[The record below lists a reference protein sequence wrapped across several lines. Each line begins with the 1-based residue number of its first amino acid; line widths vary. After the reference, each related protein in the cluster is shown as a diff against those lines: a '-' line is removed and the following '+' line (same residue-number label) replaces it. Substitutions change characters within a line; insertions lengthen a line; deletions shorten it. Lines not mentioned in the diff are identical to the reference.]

1 MVRLV
6 KIIGIL
12 IVVVGISVVLWSFLN
27 PTPYDVARDP
37 EVEEII
43 TIGRGTILS
52 TINASGR
59 IEPQNEVRVEFGIS
73 GVVAEVFVV
82 RGQRVTKGT
91 LMARLR
97 TDDLELAVKR
107 AEVEL
112 ARARAQLKQLYEPP
126 DETEVAA
133 AQAAVAQ
140 ARARLEE
147 LQSPPNQKDL
157 ESAQA
162 AVSSA
167 RANLRRVLKG
177 LDENE
182 ITVRAAQ
189 LRRAEIALKQAQWA
203 YDQISYRGDAGA
215 TPQAAQL
222 EQATIDYE
230 AAKANYLLATKGA
243 DEADIAA
250 AEAQVAQAE
259 AALDKLVRGPSQAEQ
274 KAAEA
279 QLAQAE
285 ATLNRL
291 LRGPSPIEVAIAQS
305 TVDAAQIA
313 LEQAQ
318 VNLASALLVAPID
331 GIVTES
337 NLRVGENTIVG
348 RAQGVVLSDLS
359 SYRLTVEVDEV
370 DIGRV
375 QLGQKASIATEAF
388 PDTRFEGHVAEIAMR
403 PTSDSAGGVISY
415 RVTIALGNPNAKLL
429 PGLSA
434 DATIETERLENVLI
448 VPNRAISID
457 RSRGDP
463 RYFVEKVGT
472 DGLPTPVEVKLGL
485 RNETTS
491 QVLEGLVEGDQV
503 VTRRISRREQLQRIF
518 AAGD

>member
-1 MVRLV
+1 MARFV

-12 IVVVGISVVLWSFLN
+12 VLILGISVTSWTFFN
-27 PTPYDVARDP
+27 RAPYDIARDP
-37 EVEEII
+37 EVEEVLTI
-43 TIGRGTILS
+43 TRGTLLS

-73 GVVAEVFVV
+73 GVVAEVFVK
-82 RGQRVTKGT
+82 RGQYVTKGT

-97 TDDLELAVKR
+97 TDDLELAIRR

-112 ARARAQLKQLYEPP
+112 ARARAQLQQLYEPP
-126 DETEVAA
+126 DEADVAA
-133 AQAAVAQ
+133 ARAEV
-140 ARARLEE
+140 ARAKAQLEE
-147 LQSPPNQKDL
+147 LRAPPNPKELD
-157 ESAQA
+157 SAQA
-162 AVSSA
+162 AVISA
-167 RANLRRVLKG
+167 RANLKRVLKG

-215 TPQAAQL
+215 SPQAAQL

-259 AALDKLVRGPSQAEQ
+259 AALDRLVRGPSETEQ

-285 ATLNRL
+285 AALARL
-291 LRGPSPIEVAIAQS
+291 LREPSPSERAIAQAA
-305 TVDAAQIA
+305 VDAAQIA
-313 LEQAQ
+313 VEQAR

-331 GIVTES
+331 GVVTES
-337 NLRVGENTIVG
+337 NLKVGENSTPG

-359 SYRLTVEVDEV
+359 AYQITVEVDEV

-375 QLGQKASIATEAF
+375 HVGQEVSISVDAF
-388 PDTRFEGHVAEIAMR
+388 PDTRLEGYVTEIAPR
-403 PTSDSAGGVISY
+403 ATSAGAGGVISY
-415 RVTIALGNPNAKLL
+415 QVTIALNDRDIMLL
-429 PGLSA
+429 LGLSA
-434 DATIETERLENVLI
+434 DATIEVERLEDVLLI
-448 VPNRAISID
+448 PNRAVSVD
-457 RSRGDP
+457 RSRGEA
-463 RYFVEKVGT
+463 RYLVEKVT
-472 DGLPTPVEVKLGL
+472 PDGLSAPVEIRLGL
-485 RNETTS
+485 RGETYS
-491 QVLEGLVEGDQV
+491 QVVQGLAEGDRV
-503 VTRRISRREQLQRIF
+503 VVRKISRREQLQRLF
-518 AAGD
+518 RSGG

>member
-1 MVRLV
+1 MVRFV
-6 KIIGIL
+6 KISGIL
-12 IVVVGISVVLWSFLN
+12 ILVVGVSITSWISLN
-27 PTPYDVARDP
+27 PAPYDVARDP
-37 EVEEII
+37 EVEEVI

-52 TINASGR
+52 TVNASGR

-73 GVVAEVFVV
+73 GVVAEVFVE
-82 RGQRVTKGT
+82 RGQHVTKGM

-97 TDDLELAVKR
+97 TDDLELAIRR

-112 ARARAQLKQLYEPP
+112 ARARAQLEQLYEPP
-126 DETEVAA
+126 DEIDVAA
-133 AQAAVAQ
+133 AQAEV
-140 ARARLEE
+140 ARAKAQLEE
-147 LQSPPNQKDL
+147 LRAPPNQKEL

-162 AVSSA
+162 ALTSA

-203 YDQISYRGDAGA
+203 YDQISYRGDVGA
-215 TPQAAQL
+215 SPQAAQL
-222 EQATIDYE
+222 EQATIDYG
-230 AAKANYLLATKGA
+230 AAKANYLLATKSA

-285 ATLNRL
+285 AALNRL
-291 LRGPSPIEVAIAQS
+291 LRKPSPAELAIAQAV
-305 TVDAAQIA
+305 VDAAQIA
-313 LEQAQ
+313 VEQAR

-331 GIVTES
+331 GVVTES
-337 NLRVGENTIVG
+337 NLKVGENSTAG

-359 SYRLTVEVDEV
+359 AYYLTVEVDEM

-375 QLGQKASIATEAF
+375 REGQKVSVAVDAF
-388 PDTRFEGHVAEIAMR
+388 PDIRFEGHVAEIAVR
-403 PTSDSAGGVISY
+403 PASTSTSGVVAY
-415 RVTIALGNPNAKLL
+415 RVTIALDNPDTRLL

-434 DATIETERLENVLI
+434 DATIETERLEDVLL
-448 VPNRAISID
+448 VPNRAVSID
-457 RSRGDP
+457 RSRGEP
-463 RYFVEKVGT
+463 RYFVEKVGP
-472 DGLPTPVEVKLGL
+472 DGLSTPVEIELGL
-485 RNETTS
+485 RGETVS
-491 QVLEGLVEGDQV
+491 HVLQGLSEGDRV
-503 VTRRISRREQLQRIF
+503 VVRKISRREQLQRIF
-518 AAGD
+518 RSGD

>member
-1 MVRLV
+1 MARFV
-6 KIIGIL
+6 KVSGIL
-12 IVVVGISVVLWSFLN
+12 ILIVGISVASWTFFN
-27 PTPYDVARDP
+27 PAPYDIARDP
-37 EVEEII
+37 EVEEVL
-43 TIGRGTILS
+43 TIGRGTLLS

-73 GVVAEVFVV
+73 GVVAEVFVE

-97 TDDLELAVKR
+97 TDDLELAIRR

-112 ARARAQLKQLYEPP
+112 ARARAQLEQLYEPP
-126 DETEVAA
+126 DEADIAAARAEVAKA
-133 AQAAVAQ
+133 KAQLEALQ
-140 ARARLEE
+140 A
-147 LQSPPNQKDL
+147 PPNPKDL
-157 ESAQA
+157 DSAQA
-162 AVSSA
+162 AVTSA
-167 RANLRRVLKG
+167 RANLKRVLKG

-215 TPQAAQL
+215 SPQAAQL

-259 AALDKLVRGPSQAEQ
+259 AALDRLVRGPSEAEQ

-285 ATLNRL
+285 AALNRL
-291 LRGPSPIEVAIAQS
+291 LREPSPIEVAIAQAA
-305 TVDAAQIA
+305 VDAAQLA
-313 LEQAQ
+313 VEQAR

-331 GIVTES
+331 GVVTES
-337 NLRVGENTIVG
+337 NLKVGENSTAG

-359 SYRLTVEVDEV
+359 AYRITVEVDEV

-375 QLGQKASIATEAF
+375 RPGQKVSISVDAF
-388 PDTRFEGHVAEIAMR
+388 PDTRFEGHITEIAPR
-403 PTSDSAGGVISY
+403 ATSASSGGVVSY
-415 RVTIALGNPNAKLL
+415 QVRIALDNPGTPLL
-429 PGLSA
+429 LGLSA
-434 DATIETERLENVLI
+434 DATIEVERQEDVLL
-448 VPNRAISID
+448 VPNRAVSVD
-457 RSRGDP
+457 RSRGEA
-463 RYFVEKVGT
+463 RYFVEKVT
-472 DGLPTPVEVKLGL
+472 PEGLSTPVEIRLGL
-485 RNETTS
+485 RSETHS
-491 QVLEGLVEGDQV
+491 QVLQGLAEGDRV
-503 VTRRISRREQLQRIF
+503 VVRKISRREQLQRLF
-518 AAGD
+518 RSGD